1 MIMMRLPKTSPV
13 TLNLFQGPFL
23 RLRRS
28 PDRRTALAAR
38 WALKRVQ
45 GDEDGEG
52 SVPTHNGFSLVELMV
67 VIFIIGLLATVV
79 LINVLPSQEKAMR
92 VKAQG
97 DIATL
102 AQAME
107 MYRLDNLTY
116 PGAAD
121 GLASL
126 RTPPAN
132 LALPQNYRSGGYIKD
147 LPSDPWGR
155 PYQFASPGQAGRPFE
170 IFSLGADGKPGGE
183 GNDAD
188 IYAEKR

>member
-1 MIMMRLPKTSPV
+1 MIDMPRPTIPAAVM
-13 TLNLFQGPFL
+13 LNSFQHPSRAIPRPGNG
-23 RLRRS
+23 
-28 PDRRTALAAR
+28 AR
-38 WALKRVQ
+38 WTLKRVQ
-45 GDEDGEG
+45 GDGVSEHSEG
-52 SVPTHNGFSLVELMV
+52 PNPNGFSLVELMV

-79 LINVLPSQEKAMR
+79 LINVLPSQDKAMR

-102 AQAME
+102 GQAME

-116 PGAAD
+116 PGVGE
-121 GLASL
+121 GLAAL

-155 PYQFASPGQAGRPFE
+155 PYQFVAPGQAGRPFE
-170 IFSLGADGKPGGE
+170 ILSLGADGKPGGE
-183 GNDAD
+183 DNDAD
-188 IYAEKR
+188 IYADKR

>member
-1 MIMMRLPKTSPV
+1 MMRLPSPSLV
-13 TLNLFQGPFL
+13 TLSSFQGL
-23 RLRRS
+23 SIRTRGHADRS
-28 PDRRTALAAR
+28 TALAAR
-38 WALKRVQ
+38 WTLKRVQ
-45 GDEDGEG
+45 GDGDENG
-52 SVPTHNGFSLVELMV
+52 SVSSPNGFSLVELMV

-116 PGAAD
+116 PGATD

>member
-1 MIMMRLPKTSPV
+1 MLIPCAPAVM
-13 TLNLFQGPFL
+13 LNSFQHPS
-23 RLRRS
+23 R
-28 PDRRTALAAR
+28 AVAR
-38 WALKRVQ
+38 PEFGAPWTLKRVQ
-45 GDEDGEG
+45 GDGRRVEVWE
-52 SVPTHNGFSLVELMV
+52 PAPNGFSLVELMV

-92 VKAQG
+92 VKAQS
-97 DIATL
+97 DIATMS
-102 AQAME
+102 QAME

-147 LPSDPWGR
+147 LPTDPWGR
-155 PYQFASPGQAGRPFE
+155 PYQFASPGQAGHPFE
-170 IFSLGADGKPGGE
+170 IFSLGADGKPGGTD
-183 GNDAD
+183 NDAD
-188 IYAEKR
+188 IYADKR